1 MKKRILSLILTVLMM
16 LSLLSAF
23 SIDAFA
29 AGGAIEFTY
38 KPTVY
43 FGGGGEY
50 NIVWKTNTRSVG
62 YVTYR
67 YGGKSYTVYDEE
79 NGVVRS
85 DDSIHSVRVPQA
97 HLDAAGSYE
106 VTSVSVGSRK
116 DYSFDVGMSVSVS
129 SSFTGYHNQKD
140 IKFAFFS
147 DTHLEPT
154 NKKTMDAA
162 KMHLDSFMGGA
173 DVIVLNGDIPNNMPT
188 EAYFELILEIANTL
202 SGGTIP
208 VLYAKGNHEC
218 RGYFAQKLYKYLVF
232 DTNEFYCQWD
242 YGPVSGITIDIG
254 EDKEDSHDEYYGV
267 DDMDHY
273 FDEQEVWLENMGGYS
288 DDSQYHISIGHSPTF
303 IDRYKTLYYANYMKN
318 YETDVLVCGHSHNS
332 KFVAATDNSNKIG
345 IPTVHDGG
353 HTNNETMRTTLLT
366 MSNGTYHFKAFS
378 ETGGTMWE
386 QTLETNRKAK
396 SPSAAVSAP
405 ANTPSEDNVEAVES
419 ETNEAQTETVEND
432 TTPVDI
438 PTAAG
443 ISTMALKGAGDTTS
457 ITVKPVVFDSGY
469 YYSVV
474 WQTTAGNECAGY
486 VEVSNGTA
494 KYSYMDSFAGKLRT
508 ETTHS
513 VRIPKTVFDGSTYY
527 VRNRVVTYYGMY
539 GIVGNPK
546 TSYGPYVNG
555 GAVKFLGNSEAEAKK
570 YNIAVFANMPVESN
584 DANTVKNSY
593 TGNPNL
599 IVSLGNMVNSIN
611 TEEDF
616 GNYLRFMNI
625 VSGGGAIPVL
635 FLRGEG
641 EAKGEFAANLG
652 RYIRNS
658 TDTAVIGKFYLNTAI
673 GDISIVGLD
682 TATGANDKAAQ
693 YNGYAAFDNIR
704 AEQNDW
710 MDNKIYNSFVDKYN
724 IVFANGDGLDNYL
737 GVNFA
742 KSFGRLKTNL
752 VVTAGTGKASFTD
765 RGDLNAIATCGS
777 LSGDNTM
784 GLMITC
790 QNDEISVRT
799 LGSDS
804 KDLGTV
810 DVTKSSASND
820 TSTPTDPDDPDS
832 PDDNNNDGNGGNN
845 SSGNNSGNNNGNGG
859 NNNNGNNS
867 GNNNGNGGNNNNG
880 NNSGNNNGNGGGET
894 IYEPGEFD
902 GIDGDMYVRTVP
914 DGWYNDYFGK
924 GFKYAVVTTITAN
937 GTTTESV
944 FIEIVSNLVGINHTL
959 YDASTKADKAAAWAE
974 EYGIYSGYLGGENVL
989 TDGIINT
996 VVSGLFS
1003 TEAA

>member
-16 LSLLSAF
+16 LSLFSAF

-79 NGVVRS
+79 GGVVRS
-85 DDSIHSVRVPQA
+85 DDSIHSVRVPQE

-116 DYSFDVGMSVSVS
+116 DYSFDVGMSVTAS
-129 SSFTGYHNQKD
+129 SSFTGYHDQKE

-147 DTHLEPT
+147 DTHLMT
-154 NKKTMDAA
+154 NNKKTLDAS

-173 DVIVLNGDIPNNMPT
+173 DVIVLNGDISNNMPT
-188 EAYFELILEIANTL
+188 EADFDLILEIANTL
-202 SGGTIP
+202 SGGSIP
-208 VLYAKGNHEC
+208 VLFAKGNHEC

-232 DTNEFYCQWD
+232 NTNEFYAQWD

-254 EDKEDSHDEYYGV
+254 EDKEDDHPEYYGV

-273 FDEQEVWLENMGGYS
+273 FDEQEVWLQNMGGYS
-288 DDSQYHISIGHSPTF
+288 EDSQYHISIGHSPTF
-303 IDRYKTLYYANYMKN
+303 IDRYKTLEYANYMKN
-318 YETDVLVCGHSHNS
+318 YETDVLVCGHSHNQ
-332 KFVAATDNSNKIG
+332 KFVPATDSGNKIG

-353 HTNNETMRTTLLT
+353 HTNNDTMRTTLLT
-366 MSNGTYHFKAFS
+366 MSNGTYHFKAFT
-378 ETGGTMWE
+378 ETGGVAWE

-396 SPSAAVSAP
+396 SPSPSVSEP
-405 ANTPSEDNVEAVES
+405 ANTPAEDNDKTA
-419 ETNEAQTETVEND
+419 ETDTDNEQPETVEND

-443 ISTMALKGAGDTTS
+443 ISTMSLKGAGDTTS
-457 ITVKPVVFDSGY
+457 ITVKPVVFDCGY
-469 YYSVV
+469 YYCVV

-486 VEVSNGTA
+486 VEVTNGSDN
-494 KYSYMDSFAGKLRT
+494 YSYMDSFAGKLRT

-513 VRIPKTVFDGSTYY
+513 VKIPKTVFNGATYY
-527 VRNRVVTYYGMY
+527 VRNRVVTCYGMY

-555 GAVKFLGNSEAEAKK
+555 GAIKFLGDSENKAKK
-570 YNIAVFANMPVESN
+570 YNIAVFANTPVESN
-584 DANTVKNSY
+584 DANAVKNSF

-599 IVSLGNMVNSIN
+599 IVSLGDMVNSIN

-625 VSGGGAIPVL
+625 VSNGGAIPVL
-635 FLRGEG
+635 YLRGEG
-641 EAKGEFAANLG
+641 ESKGEFAANIG
-652 RYIRNS
+652 RYIRNT
-658 TDTAVIGKFYLNTAI
+658 TDTAVIGKFYLNTSI
-673 GDISIVGLD
+673 GEIAIVGLD
-682 TATGANDKAAQ
+682 TATSANDKAAQ
-693 YNGYAAFDNIR
+693 YNGYAAFDSIR
-704 AEQNDW
+704 AEQNAW
-710 MDNKIYNSFVDKYN
+710 MDDYIYNSFVNKYN

-742 KSFGRLKTNL
+742 KSFTRLETNL
-752 VVTAGTGKASFTD
+752 VVTAGTGKSSFTD
-765 RGDLNAIATCGS
+765 RGNLNAIATCGS
-777 LSGDNTM
+777 PAGDNTM

-799 LGSDS
+799 LGEGA

-810 DVTKSSASND
+810 DITVSSAKND
-820 TSTPTDPDDPDS
+820 TSTPTDPDDPDDPGNNNS
-832 PDDNNNDGNGGNN
+832 GNGNGDNGNSDNNG
-845 SSGNNSGNNNGNGG
+845 GNNSGNNNGNG
-859 NNNNGNNS
+859 NNS
-867 GNNNGNGGNNNNG
+867 GNNNGGSDYDDDYNKGDGDSN
-880 NNSGNNNGNGGGET
+880 GGET

-902 GIDGDMYVRTVP
+902 GIDGDMYVRTIP
-914 DGWYNDYFGK
+914 DGWYRDYK
-924 GFKYAVVTTITAN
+924 DIGFKYAVVTSITAN

-944 FIEIVSNLVGINHTL
+944 FIEIVSNLVGIDHSL

-974 EYGIYSGYLGGENVL
+974 EYGIYSGYLGGENIL
-989 TDGIINT
+989 TDGVINT
-996 VVSGLFS
+996 VVTGLFP
-1003 TEAA
+1003 TESAE